1 MQAQKSLSSISK
13 NRGLWIAQFRQDVY
27 ETDRISSLHAAAKRG
42 EIANARAVARNLLAM
57 GD

>member
-27 ETDRISSLHAAAKRG
+27 ETDRISSLHAAG
-42 EIANARAVARNLLAM
+42 EGATANARATA
-57 GD
+57 